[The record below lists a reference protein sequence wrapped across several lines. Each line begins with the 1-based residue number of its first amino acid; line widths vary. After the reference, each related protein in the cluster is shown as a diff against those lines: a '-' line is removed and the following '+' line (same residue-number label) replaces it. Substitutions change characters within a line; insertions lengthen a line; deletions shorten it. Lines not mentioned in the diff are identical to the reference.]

1 MKCLLIATL
10 LALSCN
16 TAFAGLA
23 EGIKA
28 YDDEHYAT
36 ALKELE
42 PLAEQGDATAQ
53 YYIGAMYDEGLGVAI
68 DHAKAFAWYLKSAE
82 QGKFETQFNVGLMYE
97 KGEGVSQNLNKAI
110 EWYKKAIDNGDD
122 GDSQNNLG
130 LLYLE
135 GYSPQKKDGQTIP
148 VNYVQALHWF
158 KIAAIEYD
166 DPEAQVSLG
175 YMYSNGFGVAQ
186 SSTNALKYYRL
197 AAMQDN
203 AGGQYNLGLMYQN
216 GEGVAKNLKT
226 ALSWYK
232 KAAANGDE
240 DAIQAI
246 KDLKK

>member
-1 MKCLLIATL
+1 MKRLLIATL

-28 YDDEHYAT
+28 YEDEHYAT

-53 YYIGAMYDEGLGVAI
+53 YYIGAMYDDGLGVAI

-82 QGKFETQFNVGLMYE
+82 QGNVDTQYNVGLMYAD
-97 KGEGVSQNLNKAI
+97 GEGVKQDLNKAI
-110 EWYKKAIDNGDD
+110 EWYKKASDNGDA
-122 GDSQNNLG
+122 GGSQNNLG

-135 GYSPQKKDGQTIP
+135 GYNSKKEDGQTIP
-148 VNYVQALHWF
+148 VDYAQALHWF
-158 KIAAIEYD
+158 KIAAIEYEN
-166 DPEAQVSLG
+166 PEAQVSLG
-175 YMYSNGFGVAQ
+175 YSYGVAQ

-216 GEGVAKNLKT
+216 GQGVAKNLKT

-232 KAAANGDE
+232 KAAANGDK

-246 KDLKK
+246 KYLKNKGKL